1 MVRTLDTVSLLCFAL
16 AAVSLSIFTIVNL
29 DMGFHLRAG
38 ELIWETGRIPTQDV
52 FSYVAEGRRWVD
64 SQWLFQT
71 VAYGA
76 NAMAGVAGLVALR
89 ALAVGA
95 LIGALFAAS
104 HRSGSL
110 AIALA
115 LGLLAVFACLE
126 RFTLR
131 PDLFTMTFLAVFVA
145 GWERFERH
153 PRLWLVT
160 LPVLQV
166 IWTNSHALHVLGPLY
181 LGAALAGRLIDTHMR
196 RIGIRVTAPAEDA
209 RALRQRAVM
218 VLLCTLAVLFNANGV
233 DGILYPFQLYRELRG
248 EVSWFPPVYELM
260 PTLEREIRMVLSPLV
275 FFRVL
280 VALSVLA
287 MAACWR
293 SLRLGDLL
301 PYAVFLYLSLE
312 AVRNVPL
319 FVIVA
324 LPIAARCLRE
334 LMERLPAGRR
344 PSAGVIAIGT
354 AFSMIAVTGCVVLG
368 TTSGALYRHLGWQRS
383 FGIGDSRELP
393 GPEIINRLRGVEGR
407 ILNDPNLGGFLISRL
422 YPEKQVA
429 VDGRW
434 EVYGEL
440 LPDVRRV
447 FHDRAAFLSFT
458 SRYGVDAVV
467 LRKRSGIVRFTPR
480 MLRSIPDFRLAMETP
495 NTLLYERV
503 PKRSVPENA
512 PARKSAGENSAAV
525 GAEETGTAVQP

>member
-1 MVRTLDTVSLLCFAL
+1 MSAIFPNVVRRLDTVSLVCFAL
-16 AAVSLSIFTIVNL
+16 AAASLSIFKIVNL

-38 ELIWETGRIPTQDV
+38 ELIWETGRIPTEDV

-64 SQWLFQT
+64 SQWLFQMVT
-71 VAYGA
+71 YGA
-76 NAMAGVAGLVALR
+76 NALAGAAGLVSVR

-110 AIALA
+110 AITLA
-115 LGLLAVFACLE
+115 LGLLAVFTCLE
-126 RFTLR
+126 RFILR
-131 PDLFTMTFLAVFVA
+131 PDLFTMTLLAVFVA
-145 GWERFERH
+145 GSERFEKH
-153 PRLWLVT
+153 PRFWLFA
-160 LPVLQV
+160 LPMLQV

-181 LGAALAGRLIDTHMR
+181 LGAGLAGRLIDTYMS
-196 RIGIRVTAPAEDA
+196 RIGIRVAAPAEHA
-209 RALRQRAVM
+209 RVLRQRAVM
-218 VLLCTLAVLFNANGV
+218 VLLCILGVLFNANGV
-233 DGILYPFQLYRELRG
+233 DGILYPLELYRELRG
-248 EVSWFPPVYELM
+248 EVSWFPRLSELV
-260 PTLEREIRMVLSPLV
+260 PTLEREIRTVLSPMV

-280 VALSVLA
+280 VVLSALA

-334 LMERLPAGRR
+334 LIDRLPAGRR
-344 PSAGVIAIGT
+344 PSDSVIAIGT
-354 AFSMIAVTGCVVLG
+354 ALSMIAVTGCVVVG
-368 TTSGALYRHLGWQRS
+368 TTSGALYRHLGLYRS

-393 GPEIINRLRGVEGR
+393 SPEIVSRLRGVEGR
-407 ILNDPNLGGFLISRL
+407 ILNDPNLGGFLIWRL

-440 LPDVRRV
+440 LPGVRKV
-447 FHDRAAFLSFT
+447 FYNRTAFLDFT
-458 SRYGVDAVV
+458 SRYDVDAVV
-467 LRKRSGIVRFTPR
+467 LRKRSGIARRMPR
-480 MLRSIPDFRLAMETP
+480 IMRSIPDFRLTMETP
-495 NTLLYERV
+495 KTLLYERV
-503 PKRSVPENA
+503 PK
-512 PARKSAGENSAAV
+512 
-525 GAEETGTAVQP
+525 

>member
-1 MVRTLDTVSLLCFAL
+1 MVRTLDTVSLVCFAL

-38 ELIWETGRIPTQDV
+38 ELIWETGRIPTEDV

-71 VAYGA
+71 VTYGA
-76 NAMAGVAGLVALR
+76 NALAGVAGLVALR
-89 ALAVGA
+89 ALAVGVF
-95 LIGALFAAS
+95 IGALFAAS
-104 HRSGSL
+104 HRSGSS
-110 AIALA
+110 AITLA

-131 PDLFTMTFLAVFVA
+131 PDLFTMAFLAVFVA
-145 GWERFERH
+145 GSERFERH
-153 PRLWLVT
+153 PRFWLVT
-160 LPVLQV
+160 LPMLQV

-196 RIGIRVTAPAEDA
+196 RLGIRVAAPAEDA
-209 RALRQRAVM
+209 RVLRQRVVM
-218 VLLCTLAVLFNANGV
+218 VLLCILAVLFNANGV

-248 EVSWFPPVYELM
+248 EVSWFPSVYELM
-260 PTLEREIRMVLSPLV
+260 PTLERELRTVLSPLV

-280 VALSVLA
+280 VVLSVSA

-324 LPIAARCLRE
+324 PPIAARCLRE
-334 LMERLPAGRR
+334 LVDRLPGGRR

-354 AFSMIAVTGCVVLG
+354 ALSMIAVTGCIVMG
-368 TTSGALYRHLGWQRS
+368 TTSGALYRHLGWRRS
-383 FGIGDSRELP
+383 FGVGDSRELP
-393 GPEIINRLRGVEGR
+393 SPEIVSRLRGVEGQ
-407 ILNDPNLGGFLISRL
+407 ILNDPNLGGFLILRL

-440 LPDVRRV
+440 LPGVRKA
-447 FHDRAAFLSFT
+447 FYDRAAFLGFT

-467 LRKRSGIVRFTPR
+467 LRKRSGVARFTPR
-480 MLRSIPDFRLAMETP
+480 MMRSIPDFRLTMETP
-495 NTLLYERV
+495 DTLLYERV
-503 PKRSVPENA
+503 PKNP
-512 PARKSAGENSAAV
+512 PARNGASESSAAV
-525 GAEETGTAVQP
+525 GAEEAGTAAQP

>member
-1 MVRTLDTVSLLCFAL
+1 VVRRLDIVSLVCFAL
-16 AAVSLSIFTIVNL
+16 AAASLSIFTIVNL

-38 ELIWETGRIPTQDV
+38 ELIWETGRIPTQDI

-71 VAYGA
+71 VIYGA
-76 NAMAGVAGLVALR
+76 HALAGNAGLVVVR
-89 ALAVGA
+89 ALIVGA

-104 HRSGSL
+104 HRSGFS
-110 AIALA
+110 AITLA

-131 PDLFTMTFLAVFVA
+131 PDLFTMAFLAVFVA
-145 GWERFERH
+145 GSERFERH
-153 PRLWLVT
+153 PRFWLVT
-160 LPVLQV
+160 LPMLQV
-166 IWTNSHALHVLGPLY
+166 IWTNTHALHVLGPLY
-181 LGAALAGRLIDTHMR
+181 LGAGLAGRMIDTQLR
-196 RIGIRVTAPAEDA
+196 RLGARVAAPAEGA
-209 RALRQRAVM
+209 RELRQRIVL
-218 VLLCTLAVLFNANGV
+218 VLLCSLAVLFNANGV
-233 DGILYPFQLYRELRG
+233 DGMLYPFQLYRELQG

-260 PTLEREIRMVLSPLV
+260 PTLERELQTALSPLV

-280 VALSVLA
+280 VVLSVLA

-324 LPIAARCLRE
+324 PPIAARCLRE
-334 LMERLPAGRR
+334 LVDRLPGRR
-344 PSAGVIAIGT
+344 HPSAGAIAIGT
-354 AFSMIAVTGCVVLG
+354 ALGMIAVTGCIVVG

-393 GPEIINRLRGVEGR
+393 SSEIVNRLRGVEGR
-407 ILNDPNLGGFLISRL
+407 ILNDPNLGGFLIWRL

-440 LPDVRRV
+440 LPGVRKV
-447 FHDRAAFLSFT
+447 FHDRTAFLRFASG
-458 SRYGVDAVV
+458 YGVDAVV
-467 LRKRSGIVRFTPR
+467 VRKRSGVARLTPH
-480 MLRSIPDFRLAMETP
+480 MMRSIPDFRLTLETP

-503 PKRSVPENA
+503 PKNP
-512 PARKSAGENSAAV
+512 PATNGASESAAAV
-525 GAEETGTAVQP
+525 GTEEADTDLQP